1 MLTYQAVLNVFH
13 SLSSPQ
19 NDLGTHGHE
28 PHFPEKTTKR
38 RGRDAYPRLSP
49 TVAKK
54 LVHACISLTRVVRM
68 KSFHL
73 FQHCFF
79 LNNVYRNVQ
88 IIHSIFLSFSPPT
101 FLLCFFLFLTS
112 IIGHCCIYCM
122 GRLQC
127 C

>member
-1 MLTYQAVLNVFH
+1 MLTHQAVLNVFH

-38 RGRDAYPRLSP
+38 KGRDAYPRLSP

-54 LVHACISLTRVVRM
+54 LVPVCISLTRVVRM

-79 LNNVYRNVQ
+79 LNNVYRNTQ
-88 IIHSIFLSFSPPT
+88 IIHSIFLSPNIPSLLLS
-101 FLLCFFLFLTS
+101 FLD
-112 IIGHCCIYCM
+112 
-122 GRLQC
+122 
-127 C
+127 